1 MKIRHP
7 PATTTSPE
15 HYRFWGEAAIQLET
29 SVQLPGGLPL
39 YSHPVPAG
47 FPSPADDHIEDHPDL
62 ERLLVR
68 HPAATFFLR
77 ARSEALHG
85 DGILSG
91 DIVVVDRS
99 LKARHDTLI
108 VAAFQGEMLLR
119 RLYWKD
125 GHTALLSSH
134 PGFSAIQ
141 IPRIASLEIWGVVT
155 GILRVL

>member
-1 MKIRHP
+1 MEICHFP
-7 PATTTSPE
+7 FTATSPD
-15 HYRFWGEAAIQLET
+15 HRLFQVDAAIRLEH
-29 SVQLPGGLPL
+29 SVRLPASLPL
-39 YSHPVPAG
+39 YGCPVPAG

-77 ARSEALHG
+77 ARGEALHG

-99 LKARHDTLI
+99 LNARHDTVI
-108 VAAFQGEMLLR
+108 VAVFQGELLLR
-119 RLYWKD
+119 RLYRKD

-134 PGFSAIQ
+134 PGFPAIQ
-141 IPRIASLEIWGVVT
+141 IPRTASLEIWGVVT
-155 GILRVL
+155 GIVRVF